1 MLYDCCSNF
10 WHFFICPNHKPL
22 LGMTPCFWDYI
33 SHFPKFKK
41 IQVILSLVEDKI
53 WRWEGWIEYGRRCFI
68 WLSQNQRPIT
78 YPIHIH
84 TPQFL
89 SLPIQ
94 PSPAHISY
102 LYKAGV
108 SWLASPLKAPHICLP
123 ETWNQWLLHMRQLHL
138 HPCPSPNVTRSTYFG
153 KKIFVFAKRSTYVD
167 KEINTFVTMRK
178 LYIHHHPAPLYP
190 QELSSAHP
198 SSQISW
204 KRLKVNKFSCRSC
217 AI

>member
-1 MLYDCCSNF
+1 MVL
-10 WHFFICPNHKPL
+10 PNHKPL
-22 LGMTPCFWDYI
+22 LQLRYTEDVSYGCHKISVQSLIQYI
-33 SHFPKFKK
+33 F
-41 IQVILSLVEDKI
+41 IL
-53 WRWEGWIEYGRRCFI
+53 
-68 WLSQNQRPIT
+68 LSSS
-78 YPIHIH
+78 
-84 TPQFL
+84 F
-89 SLPIQ
+89 LPIQ
-94 PSPAHISY
+94 SSPAHISY

-108 SWLASPLKAPHICLP
+108 SWLALPLKAPHICLP

-167 KEINTFVTMRK
+167 KEINTFITMRK